1 MRWGMHPN
9 HRSRWL
15 RLHDRLMK
23 VVLIDDHALFR
34 EGLETLLKRRGVEV
48 TSCSNGNEGVEA
60 TMTIQPDVVMVDL
73 RMPEITGIQTL
84 KQLREMNKEIP
95 VLILTTSDDTA
106 DLKECMRHDA
116 SGYLMKDM
124 DPDDLV
130 LALRKVIQGEM
141 VVAPELAGKLAM
153 IIKNRDEDLE
163 EEDKSIF
170 SSLSPREMEILS
182 HLTEGQSNKV
192 IARHLGISDGT
203 VKLHVKSILKKLGL
217 HSRVEAAVLA
227 ANERLFANKR

>member
-1 MRWGMHPN
+1 
-9 HRSRWL
+9 
-15 RLHDRLMK
+15 MK

-34 EGLETLLKRRGVEV
+34 EGLEALLRRRGVEV
-48 TSCSNGNEGVEA
+48 TSCSNGHEGVEA
-60 TMTIQPDVVMVDL
+60 AMAVSPDVVMVDL
-73 RMPEITGIQTL
+73 RMPDVNGVQTL
-84 KQLREMNKEIP
+84 NLLRERDAELP
-95 VLILTTSDDTA
+95 VLILTTSDDA
-106 DLKECMRHDA
+106 GDLKECLRHDA
-116 SGYLMKDM
+116 SGYLLKDM

-130 LALRKVIQGEM
+130 LALRKVIAGEM
-141 VVAPELAGKLAM
+141 VVAPELASKLAT
-153 IIKNRDEDLE
+153 IIRNRDEDVV
-163 EEDKSIF
+163 EDSKSIF

-227 ANERLFANKR
+227 ANERLFAHKR

>member
-1 MRWGMHPN
+1 MQRRWTLRDPEPEAEAVRTLSSELDISSLTARLLVNRGIRDPDEALRFLHP
-9 HRSRWL
+9 RFED
-15 RLHDRLMK
+15 LHD
-23 VVLIDDHALFR
+23 
-34 EGLETLLKRRGVEV
+34 
-48 TSCSNGNEGVEA
+48 
-60 TMTIQPDVVMVDL
+60 P
-73 RMPEITGIQTL
+73 
-84 KQLREMNKEIP
+84 
-95 VLILTTSDDTA
+95 
-106 DLKECMRHDA
+106 
-116 SGYLMKDM
+116 YLMKDM